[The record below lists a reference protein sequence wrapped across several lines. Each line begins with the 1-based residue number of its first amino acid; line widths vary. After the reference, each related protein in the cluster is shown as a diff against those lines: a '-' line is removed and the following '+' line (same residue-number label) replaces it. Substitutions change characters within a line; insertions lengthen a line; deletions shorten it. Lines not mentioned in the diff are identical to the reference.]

1 MNVDTYESAAIPD
14 IFVTVPS
21 VEARTT
27 LVAVDR
33 LAALR
38 LHLVRPRYTL
48 LSEGGNTA
56 FVEFVSAEIA
66 LSGYAL
72 HGFNVAFEQR
82 RATRQ

>member
-1 MNVDTYESAAIPD
+1 MNNFRS
-14 IFVTVPS
+14 
-21 VEARTT
+21 
-27 LVAVDR
+27 
-33 LAALR
+33 LR
-38 LHLVRPRYTL
+38 LLVGFFVALSMISAQAAGKPVRYTL